1 MVLHRLAQC
10 GVRAKRVC
18 VRIDTT
24 FSALLLLSPH
34 LANRNKH
41 HPRTAVSSKFMDTN
55 LFSAHLV
62 RGLTDK
68 IYDKRKSAA
77 LEIEKLVRD
86 NETTPSHITE
96 IIDTLVQGFVY
107 SNNSNARNGGLIG
120 LAATAIA
127 LGPGVAPY
135 LDIIVPPILSCF
147 SNQDSRV
154 RYYACESMY
163 NIAKVAK
170 GEVLRFFNSIFDALC
185 KLAADPATSV
195 KNGADLLDR
204 LIKDIVSELSTT
216 YVSPHQQPYNP
227 IESEQET
234 AGLVVP
240 TSLPRNTAF
249 SLPRFIPV
257 LSQRIYARNSFTRQY
272 LVSWITVLDSIPDL
286 ELVSFLPEFFD
297 GLLNCLSDPSADVR
311 TATSGLL
318 GEFLQEIKQAAAAAA
333 VCKEEPADDKGNYT
347 PGQGVIVQYDRIVEI
362 LVQRLSSDE
371 EDMQKTALQW
381 INEFI
386 IIAKDVVIQ
395 FTPRIIMNVLPCLA
409 HPTSVIRDTA
419 IETNNN
425 LQKLV
430 LEASPIPKPTSP
442 LPANRNSAAVIVAE
456 VKEEEQQQQPA
467 EVEEKLDDDDDVVAT
482 SAEPNPYFTSNFS
495 DTTPAT
501 TTSLSRSGDEEP
513 FDYQT
518 TVANLRLQFLNENE
532 ATRVAALEW
541 LLMLHSKAPTKILA
555 SDDGTFPA
563 LLKTLSDSS
572 EEVVKRDL
580 QLLAQISSHSNLEYF
595 RHFMTNLLSLFST
608 DRRLLESRGSL
619 IIRQLCLS
627 LDPERIYTTIAD
639 ILANDEDLEFASIMV
654 QNLNIIL
661 ITSSELTDLR
671 KRLRNLESK
680 DGQRLFITLYRSW
693 CHNAVATFSLCLLAQ
708 AYEHAANMLQLFA
721 ELEITVSM
729 LIQVDKLVQLLES
742 PVFTYLRLQLL
753 EPEKYPYL
761 FKCLYGILML
771 LPQSSAFST
780 LRNRLS
786 SVSSLGFFHVM
797 PNKSTPTAE
806 NTTSKTRLGT
816 KKTNDEGIKFQELL
830 HHFKLVQSRHERQ
843 RKQALQTIPRSNIK
857 SSRRSRYNS
866 DPSFHVGGES
876 GGMGAS
882 TAPGRGNGGDAGTV
896 YGTVNGNA
904 GAGLHHKSNH
914 GATTTNTLAMKSNGT
929 PSPTL
934 AIGPHDRLGASI
946 SSNGVRTTN
955 SRMGPRNKT
964 PAGARK

>member
-1 MVLHRLAQC
+1 
-10 GVRAKRVC
+10 
-18 VRIDTT
+18 
-24 FSALLLLSPH
+24 
-34 LANRNKH
+34 
-41 HPRTAVSSKFMDTN
+41 MDFT

-86 NETTPSHITE
+86 NETTPAHITE
-96 IIDTLVQGFVY
+96 IIDTLVQDFVY

-127 LGPGVAPY
+127 LGPAVAPY

-147 SNQDSRV
+147 SHQDSRV

-185 KLAADPATSV
+185 KLAADPTLTV

-216 YVSPHQQPYNP
+216 YVSPHQDPYNP
-227 IESEQET
+227 PESEQET
-234 AGLVVP
+234 NNLVVP
-240 TSLPRNTAF
+240 RSLPRNTAF

-257 LSQRIYARNSFTRQY
+257 LSQRIYVKNSFTRQY
-272 LVSWITVLDSIPDL
+272 LVSWISVLDSIPDL
-286 ELVSFLPEFFD
+286 ELVSFLPEFLD
-297 GLLNCLSDPSADVR
+297 GLLNCLSDTSHDVR
-311 TATSGLL
+311 VATSVLL
-318 GEFLQEIKQAAAAAA
+318 GEFLQEIKQAAA
-333 VCKEEPADDKGNYT
+333 VRHLHGPSESHTTFIDDTSNSSNIINNEEGQEGAGETNSSSNFGKGTYV
-347 PGQGVIVQYDRIVEI
+347 PGQGVIVQYDRIVET
-362 LVQRLSSDE
+362 LVKHLSSTE
-371 EDMQKTALQW
+371 EDIQRTALQW

-386 IIAKDVVIQ
+386 SIAKDVVIQ
-395 FTPRIIMNVLPCLA
+395 FTPKIILAVLPCLA
-409 HPTSVIRDTA
+409 HPTLVIQNTA
-419 IETNNN
+419 IETNKN

-430 LEASPIPKPTSP
+430 LEASTTTIAVKASSPIPPKSTS
-442 LPANRNSAAVIVAE
+442 
-456 VKEEEQQQQPA
+456 QT
-467 EVEEKLDDDDDVVAT
+467 VAT
-482 SAEPNPYFTSNFS
+482 TEENV
-495 DTTPAT
+495 T
-501 TTSLSRSGDEEP
+501 TTLGKGGSDDAIDPSMQDHQHHSRSVEEEP

-518 TVANLRLQFLNENE
+518 TVSNLRLQFLNENE
-532 ATRVAALEW
+532 ETRVASLEW
-541 LLMLHSKAPTKILA
+541 LLMLHKKAPTKILA

-572 EEVVKRDL
+572 EEVVRRDL
-580 QLLAQISSHSNLEYF
+580 QLLAQISSHSNHEYF

-639 ILANDEDLEFASIMV
+639 ILGNDEDLEFASIMV
-654 QNLNIIL
+654 QNLNLIL
-661 ITSSELTDLR
+661 ITASELSDLR
-671 KRLRNLESK
+671 KRLRNLDHK

-708 AYEHAANMLQLFA
+708 AYEHAANMLQIFA

-753 EPEKYPYL
+753 EPEKHPYL

-786 SVSSLGFFHVM
+786 SVSSLGFFHMM
-797 PNKSTPTAE
+797 PNRSSSPPEPSTTKQRGTSSKS
-806 NTTSKTRLGT
+806 S
-816 KKTNDEGIKFQELL
+816 KTNDDGIKFQELL
-830 HHFKLVQSRHERQ
+830 QHFKAVQSRHERQ
-843 RKQALQTIPRSNIK
+843 RKQAMQNIPRSSNNGR
-857 SSRRSRYNS
+857 SRRSRYNS
-866 DPSFHVGGES
+866 DPSFHFYREDSSNNLTNGTNNNNTSNSTTGGSNNS
-876 GGMGAS
+876 GINNTNPKLGGGSS
-882 TAPGRGNGGDAGTV
+882 TSSGLLNKRDGTSTSTGGHHGGNSSGNS
-896 YGTVNGNA
+896 NGN
-904 GAGLHHKSNH
+904 SNDSR
-914 GATTTNTLAMKSNGT
+914 TTGS
-929 PSPTL
+929 
-934 AIGPHDRLGASI
+934 
-946 SSNGVRTTN
+946 SSNGLNHSNNTTSSSAQHHFMRATGHT
-955 SRMGPRNKT
+955 SRVAPRKST
-964 PAGARK
+964 AAGFGGTSRK